1 MFGSKNPPV
10 GVIGLGIIGSRVAE
24 CLRRSGRDVFVWNRT
39 ARAEPNFLSSP
50 AELAEVVSHIQIFVR
65 DGAALVGVLREMKPA
80 LKKSHVICAHATV
93 SPSEMRQAFEIAD
106 EVGAGFLDAPF
117 TGSKVA
123 AEKGELVYYLSGSER
138 EQEKARP
145 FLEASSKKILNF
157 GAKVG
162 DATVLKIATNLVSA
176 NIVQALAESLAI
188 TQAQGVS
195 AEQLLEAFQ
204 NNANCSP
211 LVTMKLPAMA
221 QASYDAHF
229 SLKNMLKDGRYAQ
242 ELAREK
248 GIPTPAL
255 SATVA
260 AMDQAER
267 DGKGDQDYCV
277 IYQNLQSTRPLGL
290 SDKVEIRPAP
300 ARKQTRITLKA
311 SSFLMDSDDDGEDVA
326 VEPQRTP
333 KPDAGN
339 A

>member
-10 GVIGLGIIGSRVAE
+10 GVVGLGIIGSRVAE

-65 DGAALVGVLREMKPA
+65 DGAALIEVLKEMQPA

-93 SPSEMRQAFEIAD
+93 SPAEMREAFHIAD
-106 EVGAGFLDAPF
+106 DVGAGFVDAPF
-117 TGSKVA
+117 TGSKLA
-123 AEKGELVYYLSGSER
+123 AEKGELVYYLSGNER

-157 GAKVG
+157 GVNVG
-162 DATVLKIATNLVSA
+162 DATVLKVATNLVSA
-176 NIVQALAESLAI
+176 NVVQALAEALAI

-195 AEQLLEAFQ
+195 GQQLLEAFQ

-211 LVTMKLPAMA
+211 LITMKLPAMINA
-221 QASYDAHF
+221 AYEPHF

-248 GIPTPAL
+248 SLHTPAL
-255 SATVA
+255 AATVA
-260 AMDQAER
+260 AMEQAER
-267 DGKGDQDYCV
+267 EGKGDQDYCV
-277 IYQNLQSTRPLGL
+277 VYQNLQSTRPTGL

-311 SSFLMDSDDDGEDVA
+311 STFLMDMDDDRDDVPA
-326 VEPQRTP
+326 DAK
-333 KPDAGN
+333 KPASPES
-339 A
+339 